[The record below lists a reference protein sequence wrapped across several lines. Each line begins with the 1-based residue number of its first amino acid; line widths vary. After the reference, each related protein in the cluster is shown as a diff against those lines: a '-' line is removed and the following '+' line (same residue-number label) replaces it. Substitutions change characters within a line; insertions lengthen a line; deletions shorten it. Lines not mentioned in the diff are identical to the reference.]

1 MRYILRKELGTF
13 FGSMASYLV
22 LSIFLIML
30 GLLVWV
36 FPDTSVLNYGYSDL
50 STLFS
55 LAPYVFLFLVP
66 AITMKMFADEARNGT
81 MELLLT
87 KPLRDWSIILSKYLA
102 ALLIILVALVPTSIY
117 YFSVYEL
124 GSPPGN
130 IDSAG
135 VIGSYIGLYLLA
147 AVFCAAGLFASS
159 LTENQILAFL
169 LGAFLCFLIYSGF
182 YAFSKM
188 ELPGNMAFLIE
199 RIGILYHYDAMS
211 KGLID
216 TRDVLYFL
224 GVIAFFLALT
234 KLKIAS
240 RKW

>member
-13 FGSMASYLV
+13 FGSIASYLV
-22 LSIFLIML
+22 LGIFLTMT

-36 FPDTSVLNYGYSDL
+36 FPDTAVISYGYSDL
-50 STLFS
+50 STLFT

-66 AITMKMFADEARNGT
+66 AITMKMFADENRNGT

-87 KPLRDWSIILSKYLA
+87 KPIRDWALILSKYFA
-102 ALLIILVALVPTSIY
+102 GLLIILLALLPTLIY
-117 YFSVYEL
+117 FYSVVQL
-124 GSPPGN
+124 GNPPGN
-130 IDSAG
+130 VDDAG
-135 VIGSYIGLYLLA
+135 VMGSYIGLFLLA

-169 LGAFLCFLIYSGF
+169 FGAFLCFLIYNGF
-182 YAFSKM
+182 YAFSRLQ
-188 ELPGNMAFLIE
+188 LPGDWAFFIE
-199 RIGILYHYDAMS
+199 RIGILYHYESMS
-211 KGLID
+211 RGLID
-216 TRDVLYFL
+216 SRDVLYFL
-224 GVIAFFLALT
+224 GTITVFLSLT